1 MLTGT
6 RREVFESLV
15 GADRSATELAKR
27 LDRSVQTV
35 YDHLE
40 SLRETGFIK
49 RVGKRHGKTRPETLY
64 TASEFG
70 HVFAAFDGELM
81 EQNVALTRAHKT
93 VLSVLRVPQ
102 PEFHPLLLSYVFTSP
117 NDWQGVKAVA
127 VYGSVARGDAD
138 ENSDIDVFH
147 VVEDGG
153 EVLDAAKRSLLVET
167 QLQFAPRRLLSP
179 AWFTEHELE
188 EGRAAGSQFLR
199 NVFDEAIPLY
209 DPDGVFRG
217 DDDE

>member
-1 MLTGT
+1 MLDGT

-15 GADRSATELAKR
+15 DADRSATELADR

-40 SLRETGFIK
+40 SLREMGYIK
-49 RVGKRHGKTRPETLY
+49 QVGKRSGKTRPETLY

-70 HVFAAFDGELM
+70 QIFAAFDGELL
-81 EQNVALTRAHKT
+81 ERNVTLTQTHKT
-93 VLSVLRVPQ
+93 MLSVLRVPQ
-102 PEFHPLLLSYVFTSP
+102 SEFHPLLFSYLFVSP
-117 NDWQGVKAVA
+117 NDWRGVKAIA

-147 VVEDGG
+147 VVENGA
-153 EVLDAAKRSLLVET
+153 EILDADRQALLVET

-179 AWFTEHELE
+179 EWFTERELE
-188 EGRAAGSQFLR
+188 NGREAGSQFLR
-199 NVFDEAIPLY
+199 NVFEEAIALY
-209 DPDGVFRG
+209 DPDGVFRDNNG
-217 DDDE
+217 